1 MQRLEHAR
9 ILMYSH
15 DTFGLGHLRRCRAIA
30 HALVEDYRGLN
41 ILIISGSPIAG
52 AFDYRARVDFVKIP
66 SVIKRRN
73 GEYNSLD
80 RHTDLQDTMKIRQS
94 IIRYTAETF
103 QPDLMIVDK
112 EPMGLR
118 GELEE
123 TLSFLKTRA
132 TTIVLGLR
140 DVMDAPKLLDVE
152 WKQRDVMRKIDLFYD
167 RIWVYGPRDFY
178 DPLKDLDVPPSV
190 RSRMTFVGFLP
201 RQATTE
207 NVVIPRREDDYIL
220 VTPGGG
226 GDGADLVHDVLDS
239 YLCVPSLQHKAL
251 IVLGPYM
258 PARKRRKLFRK
269 AKKVPAVEMIEF
281 DSHMENLIAEA
292 KGVVAMGGYNT
303 FCEILSFDKPAIVV
317 PRMTPREE
325 QLIRARRAA
334 ELGLIEMLLPEQAG
348 DAKLFAAALQALPNR
363 TRPSQAVPDLPL
375 EGLAN
380 ISAQVGKWLIQK
392 TPAHL
397 KVVIEA
403 GA

>member
-1 MQRLEHAR
+1 
-9 ILMYSH
+9 
-15 DTFGLGHLRRCRAIA
+15 
-30 HALVEDYRGLN
+30 
-41 ILIISGSPIAG
+41 
-52 AFDYRARVDFVKIP
+52 
-66 SVIKRRN
+66 
-73 GEYNSLD
+73 
-80 RHTDLQDTMKIRQS
+80 
-94 IIRYTAETF
+94 
-103 QPDLMIVDK
+103 
-112 EPMGLR
+112 
-118 GELEE
+118 
-123 TLSFLKTRA
+123 
-132 TTIVLGLR
+132 
-140 DVMDAPKLLDVE
+140 
-152 WKQRDVMRKIDLFYD
+152 
-167 RIWVYGPRDFY
+167 
-178 DPLKDLDVPPSV
+178 
-190 RSRMTFVGFLP
+190 
-201 RQATTE
+201 
-207 NVVIPRREDDYIL
+207 
-220 VTPGGG
+220 
-226 GDGADLVHDVLDS
+226 
-239 YLCVPSLQHKAL
+239 
-251 IVLGPYM
+251 M

>member
-1 MQRLEHAR
+1 
-9 ILMYSH
+9 
-15 DTFGLGHLRRCRAIA
+15 
-30 HALVEDYRGLN
+30 
-41 ILIISGSPIAG
+41 
-52 AFDYRARVDFVKIP
+52 
-66 SVIKRRN
+66 
-73 GEYNSLD
+73 
-80 RHTDLQDTMKIRQS
+80 MKMRQS
-94 IIRYTAETF
+94 IIRYTAESF
-103 QPDLMIVDK
+103 QPDLLIVDK
-112 EPMGLR
+112 EPLGLR

-132 TTIVLGLR
+132 TTLVLGLR
-140 DVMDAPKLLDVE
+140 DVMDAPRLLEAE

-167 RIWVYGPRDFY
+167 RIWVYGPSDFY
-178 DPLKDLDVPPSV
+178 DPLQGLDVSPTV
-190 RSRMTFVGFLP
+190 RSRMSFVGFLP
-201 RQATTE
+201 RQVATQD
-207 NVVIPRREDDYIL
+207 VMISRREDDYIL

-239 YLCVPSLQHKAL
+239 YLCEPSLQHKAL

-269 AKKVPAVEMIEF
+269 AKKVPTVEMIEF
-281 DSHMENLIAEA
+281 DSHMENLIADA

-348 DAKLFAAALQALPNR
+348 DAKLFAAALQVLPSR
-363 TRPSQAVPDLPL
+363 RRPSQALGDVPL

-380 ISAQVGKWLIQK
+380 ISAQVGKWLSQK
-392 TPAHL
+392 APAHL
-397 KVVIEA
+397 KVVTEA